1 MQEARL
7 EHGGMVIFRW
17 ACIAMAW
24 HWIAQSKT
32 SQYET
37 ANSKKAAHPVK

>member
-7 EHGGMVIFRW
+7 EHGGLVTFCR
-17 ACIAMAW
+17 ACTAMAW

-32 SQYET
+32 SQYE
-37 ANSKKAAHPVK
+37 ADSSKKAAHPVE